1 VRPRWLLL
9 PVAGLV
15 IWSAAA
21 HPWGWLYGLGVHPY
35 PASSSTP
42 WTYQLWSG
50 FIPALTVT
58 GLLAS
63 AIGLYRHANCHVTR
77 CFRLARYPVAGGQ
90 FKVCAKH
97 HPDEQVRAGKVS
109 HEHILR
115 LHREHRDRV
124 AP

>member
-1 VRPRWLLL
+1 MRASRFITTSN
-9 PVAGLV
+9 A
-15 IWSAAA
+15 
-21 HPWGWLYGLGVHPY
+21 
-35 PASSSTP
+35 PASTSSSR
-42 WTYQLWSG
+42 LKD
-50 FIPALTVT
+50 
-58 GLLAS
+58 LLAS